1 MPRYAQIRSGVIFEF
16 KVLPNQPPDL
26 AHKGIT
32 WLPCPEV
39 AKPSIDPK
47 THKVTG
53 PTYAI
58 NASDVTEQWASVAL
72 TTEELSGAKAAAI
85 SSINGPYR
93 PVMKAL
99 LDHENRLRAKDSPPK
114 TALTLAEYETAFRDL
129 L

>member
-16 KVLPNQPPDL
+16 KVLPNQPPNL

-47 THKVTG
+47 THKITG
-53 PTYAI
+53 PTYTI
-58 NASDVTEQWASVAL
+58 NASDVTEEWASVAL

-85 SSINGPYR
+85 AAINGPYR
-93 PVMKAL
+93 PIMKAF
-99 LDHENRLRAKDSPPK
+99 LDHENRIRAKATPPQD
-114 TALTLAEYETAFRDL
+114 ALTMEEYEIEFRDL

>member
-1 MPRYAQIRSGVIFEF
+1 MPRYAQIRSGVIVEF

-39 AKPSIDPK
+39 SRPSFDPK

-58 NASDVTEQWASVAL
+58 NASDVTEQWATVAL
-72 TTEELSGAKAAAI
+72 TTEELSGAKTAAI
-85 SSINGPYR
+85 SAINGTYR
-93 PVMKAL
+93 PIIKAL
-99 LDHENRLRAKDSPPK
+99 LDHENRIRAKDTPPK
-114 TALTLAEYETAFRDL
+114 SALSLADYETAVRDL